1 MKTIGIVGT
10 RRRNSQEDFLEVEKM
25 FLRFYEIGDVICSG
39 LCPLGADRFA
49 VILQEKYNTKYI
61 WFPGY
66 GDKYAKFERNTS
78 IAQRSDILIAR
89 VHPDRKGGTEDTV
102 KKFLKIHK
110 RPDKLYLVCD
120 KTFID
125 ELF

>member
-10 RRRNSQEDFLEVEKM
+10 RRRNSQEDFLEIEKM
-25 FLRFYEIGDVICSG
+25 FLRFYEIGDTICSG

-89 VHPDRKGGTEDTV
+89 VHPDRKGGTEDC
-102 KKFLKIHK
+102 IHK
-110 RPDKLYLVCD
+110 WKRFHKKSGFLYLIHD
-120 KTFID
+120 RIEIF
-125 ELF
+125 EY